1 MLRIIVDS
9 SSSITQEE
17 AKQLGIDILP
27 LRVCYKGIE
36 YRDGVD
42 IDSRKLYE
50 LMEEK
55 GTFSFPKTSLPYMN
69 VASEMVE
76 NYTKNGDQV
85 LLITISSKLSSTFSA
100 LTAMFASNSNV
111 VVYDSKSAV
120 GGIRLLAL
128 EAIKNKDKD
137 LHEIV
142 KILDDLSSRV
152 VIIAV
157 PETLDYLLRGGR
169 LKRSAWMI
177 GKILKII
184 PVITFNDGALL
195 SLTKVSGKMK
205 GMFYICDY
213 VNKYKVDVR
222 YPVIGSYTRDKENL
236 DRLGKML
243 LETNGINLNIEE
255 DMSASIAAHWG
266 PGAFGVVYIKT
277 K

>member
-42 IDSRKLYE
+42 IDSKKLYE
-50 LMEEK
+50 LMDEK
-55 GTFSFPKTSLPYMN
+55 GVFSFPKTSLPYMN
-69 VASEMVE
+69 VASKMVE
-76 NYTKNGDQV
+76 DYTKNGDQV
-85 LLITISSKLSSTFSA
+85 LLITISSKLSSTYSA

-137 LHEIV
+137 VHEIV
-142 KILDDLSSRV
+142 KVLDDLSSRI
-152 VIIAV
+152 VIIAL

-184 PVITFNDGALL
+184 PVITFDDGALL
-195 SLTKVSGKMK
+195 SLTKVRGKMK
-205 GMFYICDY
+205 GMSYICDY

-222 YPVIGSYTRDKENL
+222 YPVIGSYTRDKDNL

-266 PGAFGVVYIKT
+266 PGAFGIIYIKT

>member
-17 AKQLGIDILP
+17 ARQLGIDILP

-50 LMEEK
+50 LMDEK
-55 GTFSFPKTSLPYMN
+55 GVFSFPKTSLPYMN
-69 VASEMVE
+69 VASKMVE
-76 NYTKNGDQV
+76 DYTKNGDQV

-128 EAIKNKDKD
+128 EAIKNKDSD
-137 LHEIV
+137 VHEIV
-142 KILDDLSSRV
+142 KILDDLSSRI
-152 VIIAV
+152 VIIAL

-184 PVITFNDGALL
+184 PVITFDDGALS
-195 SLTKVSGKMK
+195 SLTKVRGKMK
-205 GMFYICDY
+205 GMSYICDY

-222 YPVIGSYTRDKENL
+222 YPVVGSYTRDKTNL
-236 DRLGKML
+236 DRLGKVL

-266 PGAFGVVYIKT
+266 PGAFGIVYIKT
-277 K
+277 R

>member
-42 IDSRKLYE
+42 IDSKKLYE
-50 LMEEK
+50 LMDEK
-55 GTFSFPKTSLPYMN
+55 GAFSFPKTSLPYMN

-137 LHEIV
+137 INEIV
-142 KILDDLSSRV
+142 KILDELSSRI
-152 VIIAV
+152 VIIAL
-157 PETLDYLLRGGR
+157 PETIDYLLRGGR

-184 PVITFNDGALL
+184 PVITFDDGALL
-195 SLTKVSGKMK
+195 SLTKVRGKMK
-205 GMFYICDY
+205 GMSYICDY
-213 VNKYKVDVR
+213 VNKCKVDVR
-222 YPVIGSYTRDKENL
+222 YPVIGSYTRDKDNL

-266 PGAFGVVYIKT
+266 PGAFGIIYIKT

>member
-17 AKQLGIDILP
+17 AKQLCIDILP

-42 IDSRKLYE
+42 IDSKKLYE
-50 LMEEK
+50 LMDEK
-55 GTFSFPKTSLPYMN
+55 GVFSFPKTSLPYMN
-69 VASEMVE
+69 VASKMVE
-76 NYTKNGDQV
+76 DYTKNGDQV
-85 LLITISSKLSSTFSA
+85 LLITISSKLSSTYSA

-137 LHEIV
+137 INEIV
-142 KILDDLSSRV
+142 KILDDLSSRI
-152 VIIAV
+152 VIIAL

-184 PVITFNDGALL
+184 PVITFDDGALL
-195 SLTKVSGKMK
+195 SLTKVRGKMK
-205 GMFYICDY
+205 GMSYICDY

-222 YPVIGSYTRDKENL
+222 YPVIGSYTRDKDNL

-266 PGAFGVVYIKT
+266 PGAFGIIYIKT

>member
-55 GTFSFPKTSLPYMN
+55 GAFSFTKTSLPYMN

-137 LHEIV
+137 VHEIV

-169 LKRSAWMI
+169 LKRNAWMI

-184 PVITFNDGALL
+184 PVITFNDGSLL
-195 SLTKVSGKMK
+195 SLTKVRGKMK
-205 GMFYICDY
+205 GMSYICDY